1 MGLFFSCKWMPL
13 LFSVSESIKTI
24 VQVIPMTKL
33 DSSESQWW
41 FDIYKSTN
49 VIYHINKRKDK
60 IHMIISIDAEKAFDT
75 TQNPFIIKVLTK
87 MSAEETYLSII
98 KGIYD
103 KPIANIILDS
113 EKLKT
118 FPVKSATRQGCPLSQ
133 LLFSTVLEVLTTT
146 IRQGKEIKYT
156 QIDRGEIKLS
166 LYEYDVTSHIENCK
180 DSTQRASLVSQ
191 W

>member
-1 MGLFFSCKWMPL
+1 
-13 LFSVSESIKTI
+13 
-24 VQVIPMTKL
+24 
-33 DSSESQWW
+33 
-41 FDIYKSTN
+41 
-49 VIYHINKRKDK
+49 
-60 IHMIISIDAEKAFDT
+60 MIISIDAEKAFDT

-113 EKLKT
+113 ENLKT

-156 QIDRGEIKLS
+156 QIDRGEIKPS
-166 LYEYDVTSHIENCK
+166 LYEYEVTRHIENCK

>member
-1 MGLFFSCKWMPL
+1 
-13 LFSVSESIKTI
+13 
-24 VQVIPMTKL
+24 
-33 DSSESQWW
+33 
-41 FDIYKSTN
+41 
-49 VIYHINKRKDK
+49 
-60 IHMIISIDAEKAFDT
+60 MIISIDAEKAFDT

-113 EKLKT
+113 ENLKT

-156 QIDRGEIKLS
+156 QIDRGEIKPS
-166 LYEYDVTSHIENCK
+166 LYEYEVTPHIENCK
-180 DSTQRASLVSQ
+180 DSTQRVSLVSQ